1 VRFGGL
7 PVTGFQTVAFLEM
20 TMKDVLTKF
29 GRFVRG
35 LFAIGQGYGDGS
47 KLVRAAVWTTHLSA
61 TSAGHLLERPAERVE
76 GWMSQLGFATKFRLL
91 VLLLVL
97 PLLFLL
103 GMFVDQKRETI
114 SVAAQ
119 ELEGAEYIS
128 LLLKFVRGV
137 QDHRSAGAA
146 LHNGDAAAAATL
158 DAIKKD
164 LVQAVEATNAQNSKS
179 VPGGDQ
185 KIAAA
190 WKDIAAAWQGL
201 SGEVKTLNGMKSFG
215 LHSKLIATVVALQTN
230 VADQSGLVLD
240 PVAESFYLMDA
251 TVNQLPDAA
260 DALSVMDSLARVVAA
275 RGMLSPEENQSL
287 VVKIGVVER
296 AMTAAAAEIN
306 KAIAAKPALAE
317 DLKAA
322 ATLGPNAERF
332 IKMAKEVAAD
342 EQLNTSKITPEE
354 YRKALA
360 GLIASTRQA
369 ASGVDEALRALLAAR
384 VRAETITLI
393 STLAAVTIALGAA
406 GVFIFGFYLSMV
418 RGLRKAVGVATG
430 VSVGELDHDTDI
442 KGSDEIARLIQTMG
456 EMVWTLKRFSSAQSA
471 VAVAHQEGR
480 IDEHLPAAEFAGAFR
495 TMAEQSNALVLS
507 HIATNAQFVGV
518 VKRYAQG
525 DFSIDMPQLRGK
537 QGEITR
543 AALEAKENLKAISSE
558 VARLS
563 ASAAAGDFSQRG
575 EAGRFNHDFRVI
587 IEDLNRLMEVADHG
601 LKDVGAVLS
610 SLADGDL
617 SARIEAE
624 YAGTFG
630 QLKED
635 VNRTMK
641 QLTGI
646 IEQIREASD
655 AIGTASAEIASGNT
669 DLSQRTEEQ
678 ASSLEETASSMEEL
692 TATVKQNGENARQA
706 NRLALGAS
714 QVAVKGGTVVGE
726 VVDTMSSIQASSKK
740 IVEIIGVIDGIAF
753 QTNILALNAAVE
765 AARAGE
771 QGRGFAVVATEVRHL
786 AQRSAAAAREI
797 KGLIGSSVK
806 TVEDG
811 TRLVGEAGET
821 MQEIVNSVKRV
832 TDIMAEIAA
841 ASQEQSSGIEQ
852 INQAISQMDQ
862 VTQQNAALVE
872 EASAAAESMKDQA
885 GVLQQSVSVFVT
897 EANNGAASAVRA
909 SRDRCRTREGAQ
921 ARAS

>member
-1 VRFGGL
+1 MV
-7 PVTGFQTVAFLEM
+7 
-20 TMKDVLTKF
+20 
-29 GRFVRG
+29 
-35 LFAIGQGYGDGS
+35 
-47 KLVRAAVWTTHLSA
+47 
-61 TSAGHLLERPAERVE
+61 
-76 GWMSQLGFATKFRLL
+76 FATKFRLL
-91 VLLLVL
+91 VLLLIL
-97 PLLFLL
+97 PMLLLL
-103 GMFVDQKRETI
+103 GIFVDQKRETI

-146 LHNGDAAAAATL
+146 LHNGDTAAAATI

-164 LVQAVEATNAQNSKS
+164 LAPAVEAMNMQTKRSA
-179 VPGGDQ
+179 PGGDQ
-185 KIAAA
+185 KIAVA
-190 WKDIAAAWQGL
+190 WKDIGVAWQGL
-201 SGEVKTLNGMKSFG
+201 SGEVKTLNGMKSFD
-215 LHSKLIATVVALQTN
+215 LHSKLITMVVALQTS

-251 TVNQLPDAA
+251 VVNQLPDAA
-260 DALSVMDSLARVVAA
+260 DALSVMDSLARVAAA
-275 RGMLSPEENQSL
+275 RGMLSPDESQSL

-296 AMTAAAAEIN
+296 AMTAAAADIN
-306 KAIAAKPALAE
+306 KAIAARPALAG

-322 ATLGPNAERF
+322 ATLGTNAERF

-342 EQLNTSKITPEE
+342 ELLNASKITPED
-354 YRKALA
+354 YRKALT
-360 GLIASTRQA
+360 GLLASTRLA
-369 ASGVDEALRALLAAR
+369 ASDVDEALRALLAAR
-384 VRAETITLI
+384 VRAETITLV
-393 STLAAVTIALGAA
+393 STLAAVIIALGAA
-406 GVFIFGFYLSMV
+406 GIFIFGFYLSMV

-430 VSVGELDHDTDI
+430 VSVGELDHDMDVT
-442 KGSDEIARLIQTMG
+442 GSDEIARLIQTMG
-456 EMVWTLKRFSSAQSA
+456 EMVGTLKRFSSAQSA
-471 VAVAHQEGR
+471 VAVAHEEGR
-480 IDEHLPAAEFAGAFR
+480 IDEQLPATEFAGAYR

-525 DFSIDMPQLRGK
+525 DFSMDMPQLPGRL
-537 QGEITR
+537 GEITR
-543 AALEAKENLKAISSE
+543 AGFEAKENLKAISSE

-563 ASAAAGDFSQRG
+563 ASAAAGDFSRRGDVQR
-575 EAGRFNHDFRVI
+575 FSNDFRVI
-587 IEDLNRLMEVADHG
+587 IEDLNLLMEVADHG

-610 SLADGDL
+610 GLAAGDL
-617 SARIEAE
+617 SGRIEAD

-630 QLKED
+630 KLKED
-635 VNRTMK
+635 VNRTMDR
-641 QLTGI
+641 LTGI

-655 AIGTASAEIASGNT
+655 SIGTASAEIASGNT

-678 ASSLEETASSMEEL
+678 AASLEETASSMEEL
-692 TATVKQNGENARQA
+692 TATVKQNGDNARQA
-706 NRLALGAS
+706 NQLAVGAS
-714 QVAVKGGTVVGE
+714 QVALKGGAVVGE
-726 VVDTMSSIQASSKK
+726 VVETMSSIQASSKK
-740 IVEIIGVIDGIAF
+740 IVDIISVIDGIAF

-765 AARAGE
+765 AARAGD

-811 TRLVGEAGET
+811 TRLVGEAGAT

-852 INQAISQMDQ
+852 VSQAISQMDR

-872 EASAAAESMKDQA
+872 EAAAAAEAMKDQA
-885 GVLQQSVSVFVT
+885 GTLNQAVRGFAVT
-897 EANNGAASAVRA
+897 EPSAAGAAESAVADKAKQRVLRVA
-909 SRDRCRTREGAQ
+909 VG
-921 ARAS
+921 ARALA